1 MTFQTRHIDMLDGQ
15 VTDDEIS
22 RTCLSI
28 SWDPAIKQYVV
39 GLRFY
44 YVKEAKDFET
54 FYLDNQTLGSI
65 SQRLPL
71 SIVK

>member
-1 MTFQTRHIDMLDGQ
+1 MLDSQ

-39 GLRFY
+39 GIRVY
-44 YVKEAKDFET
+44 YLKKQKF
-54 FYLDNQTLGSI
+54 LKQSI
-65 SQRLPL
+65 
-71 SIVK
+71 